1 MDIHIIKVQYFF
13 QLFLNVKI
21 THVKHKI
28 LSVHLLSFDLV
39 TFLCVC
45 PRRCF
50 PFLSDRIARTFFLL
64 SLFPE
69 RKDQFLATFCN
80 TVSLFSGAVPISDI
94 WPIIPQSYWN
104 AKTPIFLWKFSEW
117 IKWIVTEMHVTK
129 IWGIRV
135 RESQAFERSPP
146 ACVVEFFRYVWFV
159 WYFSS
164 KKHVMPE
171 VT

>member
-1 MDIHIIKVQYFF
+1 MKTCFIVYLSIYLSFIRLFNPSNFLKYFRVNWPTVCVLFINYMDIHIIKVQYFF

-21 THVKHKI
+21 THVKCKI
-28 LSVHLLSFDLV
+28 ISVHLLSFDLV

-50 PFLSDRIARTFFLL
+50 PFLADRIARTFFLL

-94 WPIIPQSYWN
+94 
-104 AKTPIFLWKFSEW
+104 
-117 IKWIVTEMHVTK
+117 
-129 IWGIRV
+129 
-135 RESQAFERSPP
+135 
-146 ACVVEFFRYVWFV
+146 
-159 WYFSS
+159 
-164 KKHVMPE
+164 
-171 VT
+171 